1 VPPGRQHR
9 ALILDGRGAR
19 EEWVGSDSPRAGEV
33 VVEPSLVGICGTDLG
48 ILRGER
54 SDPAP
59 ILGHEGIGRV
69 VGAGPGVEAYEVGR
83 RVVFNPVAP
92 DDQDDVLGHNV
103 GGLLQ
108 QRVVFSARH
117 VAIGRLVPADPD
129 LPELGGPLVE
139 PLGTVVYAHE
149 LAAQS
154 RRLERVAILGAGA
167 IGLLHALYARQRG
180 AGAIFLVAS
189 STRRLE
195 WAVARG
201 IVERS
206 EAVVAGDDAARA
218 IHRLTGGRGVDAVF
232 VCTPR
237 PVTMES
243 LELGLACVA
252 PGGVVDLVA
261 GVPEGA
267 AAPGLPLV
275 DLTAIRRSNVC
286 GTPRP
291 GRVELVR
298 TAHGKPVRLTGHR
311 GTSPRHLRAA
321 MALLRAAPDRYGLV
335 VSHLVGFGRGA
346 ETLRA
351 LATPRRL
358 LFGIPRIKVV
368 IDVRDPGGSVRSF
381 PLAPAARRIRRRQPS
396 PVP

>member
-1 VPPGRQHR
+1 VPPRQQHR

-19 EEWVGSDSPRAGEV
+19 ERRVRSDVPRAGEV

-69 VGAGPGVEAYEVGR
+69 VATGPGVENYDLGR

-103 GGLLQ
+103 RGLLQ
-108 QRVVFSARH
+108 QRVVFSARE
-117 VAIGRLVPADPD
+117 VAIGRLVPADPG
-129 LPELGGPLVE
+129 LPELCGPLVE

-149 LAAQS
+149 LAAQGN
-154 RRLERVAILGAGA
+154 RPERVAIVGAGA
-167 IGLLHALYARQRG
+167 IGLLHALYARQSG
-180 AGAIFLVAS
+180 ASATFLVAS
-189 STRRLE
+189 SAQRLE
-195 WAVARG
+195 WAVGRG

-206 EAVVAGDDAARA
+206 EAVLAGDDPAGA
-218 IHRLTGGRGVDAVF
+218 IRRLTGGRGADAVF

-237 PVTMES
+237 PSALES
-243 LELGLACVA
+243 VELALACVA
-252 PGGVVDLVA
+252 RDGVVDLVS

-267 AAPGLPLV
+267 AAVLPSA
-275 DLTAIRRSNVC
+275 DLAGIRRSNVC
-286 GTPRP
+286 GTPHP
-291 GRVELVR
+291 GHLERVQ
-298 TAHGKPVRLTGHR
+298 TAEGKRVRLTGHR
-311 GTSPRHLRAA
+311 GTAARHLLAA
-321 MALLRAAPDRYGLV
+321 TALLREAPDRYGLV

-351 LATPRRL
+351 LSTPRRS

-368 IDVRDPGGSVRSF
+368 IDVRDPGRSVRSF
-381 PLAPAARRIRRRQPS
+381 PLAPAARRVRRRSTS
-396 PVP
+396 PIP